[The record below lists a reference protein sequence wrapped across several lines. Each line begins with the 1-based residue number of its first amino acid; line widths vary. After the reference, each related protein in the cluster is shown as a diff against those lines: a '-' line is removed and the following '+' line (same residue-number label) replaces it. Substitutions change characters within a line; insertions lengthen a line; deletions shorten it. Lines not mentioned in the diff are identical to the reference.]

1 MKFKSQNNT
10 IFFGIYIIFVFVYS
24 DQLDA
29 TVQNCIETYTSDW
42 VVVRRK
48 YHHHSSSNRPLE
60 DLQDLLKE
68 PLPQQEFEIDD
79 TPDNSPDYDNV
90 SKYNLYHSK
99 MWKSSGWIRLTKKF
113 EVFLN
118 KSKIIIPL

>member
-1 MKFKSQNNT
+1 M
-10 IFFGIYIIFVFVYS
+10 
-24 DQLDA
+24 DA

-90 SKYNLYHSK
+90 SKLKLDH
-99 MWKSSGWIRLTKKF
+99 G
-113 EVFLN
+113 
-118 KSKIIIPL
+118 KIIKCE